1 MKVGQPNAEIAK
13 VAQKTQKIV
22 QKSFFGCFF
31 CETFA
36 SSAFGHPIYRF
47 IEQLLYLAPNMVL
60 TQWIRAQA
68 AIFLVAFVSCFGIPV
83 QAQDL
88 QAIPALTAR
97 VIDTSSTL
105 DAAQTQA
112 LEAKLAAFE
121 KAKGAQIVVLMVP
134 TTLPEDITD
143 YAQRVGD
150 AWKIG
155 RKDVGDGLLLVV
167 AKNDRK
173 VRIATTKTLEG
184 AIPDLAAKQI
194 INNAITPRFKQGDF
208 AGGLNAAVDQIMA
221 RISGENLP
229 VPEAEQGTSTLG
241 FQWMDMA
248 VFLFFA
254 VPIGARLLSGVLG
267 RKLGALVTGGGVGV
281 LAWLFT
287 SSLLLAG
294 VAGVVGLVFALF
306 ASIGSLGGLS
316 SGRRGGG
323 WTSGGFG
330 GGGFGG
336 GGGGGFSS
344 GGGGDFGGGGASGDW

>member
-1 MKVGQPNAEIAK
+1 MLIN
-13 VAQKTQKIV
+13 
-22 QKSFFGCFF
+22 
-31 CETFA
+31 
-36 SSAFGHPIYRF
+36 
-47 IEQLLYLAPNMVL
+47 
-60 TQWIRAQA
+60 QWIRAHL
-68 AIFLVAFVSCFGIPV
+68 AIILIAFVSCLSITA

-88 QAIPALTAR
+88 QPIPPLTAR
-97 VIDTSSTL
+97 VIDTSGTL

-121 KAKGAQIVVLMVP
+121 KARGAQIVLLMVP

-143 YAQRVGD
+143 YAQRAGD
-150 AWKIG
+150 IYKIG

-184 AIPDLAAKQI
+184 AIPDLAARQI
-194 INNAITPRFKQGDF
+194 IDNAITPRFKQNDF
-208 AGGLNAAVDQIMA
+208 AGGLNVASDQIMA
-221 RISGENLP
+221 RITGENLATP
-229 VPEAEQGTSTLG
+229 DASRSAGNKQG

-254 VPIGARLLSGVLG
+254 VPIGARLLSGVMG
-267 RKLGALVTGGGVGV
+267 RKLGAVATGGGVGL

-294 VAGVVGLVFALF
+294 AATLVGGVFALF
-306 ASIGSLGGLS
+306 ASLGSLGGLGNLGG
-316 SGRRGGG
+316 GRRSGG
-323 WTSGGFG
+323 WNNGGFGGGFG

-336 GGGGGFSS
+336 RGGGGGFSS
-344 GGGGDFGGGGASGDW
+344 GGGGNFGGGGASGGW